1 MGALL
6 TLARR
11 LKERGDRDGLERW
24 LEYEISRGTG
34 VERHE
39 DRVSWL
45 KSDLATVL
53 ITRFDA
59 GEAPRSDAE
68 EGLRLLLGLAE
79 GGWTDASG
87 DLNDWHDQWGNAEVA
102 RFWLRKLAL
111 ASPEIAAEF
120 DDPSLTAPEETPEEE
135 DASAR
140 AMLDLGLD
148 LIEMGQTDDGDRFV
162 RQAAEKGS
170 VSAQHRLGKRLAER
184 GDDEGERWLQRAAE
198 QGSGDAAADLAAI
211 LLQRGGSEEAESRWR
226 SAAEQGDGAAAYIL
240 GLLRDGRGD
249 GADALQWFR
258 LAVGHGSTPAA
269 YRLSTMAPEPAGDD
283 ERSLRLAAEQGD
295 AKAANNLG
303 VTLDQRGEME
313 EAERW
318 YRKAAEQGYAEAA
331 NNLGVCLEQRQ
342 EMQEAERWYRV
353 AAEQGHA
360 QAAGNLGVCLCN
372 RGETADGESWL
383 RRSAS
388 QGFAVAMRNLAF
400 FAYARGEMDEA
411 RRLLTEAVAMGDSP
425 PPEALE
431 ALGMS

>member
-1 MGALL
+1 M
-6 TLARR
+6 
-11 LKERGDRDGLERW
+11 
-24 LEYEISRGTG
+24 
-34 VERHE
+34 
-39 DRVSWL
+39 
-45 KSDLATVL
+45 
-53 ITRFDA
+53 
-59 GEAPRSDAE
+59 
-68 EGLRLLLGLAE
+68 RLLLGLAK

-87 DLNDWHDQWGNAEVA
+87 DLNYWHDQWGNAEVA
-102 RFWLRKLAL
+102 RFWLRKPAL

-211 LLQRGGSEEAESRWR
+211 LLQRGGSGETKSRWR

-249 GADALQWFR
+249 GADALQWLR

-303 VTLDQRGEME
+303 VTLDQRG
-313 EAERW
+313 RW
-318 YRKAAEQGYAEAA
+318 R
-331 NNLGVCLEQRQ
+331 RPS
-342 EMQEAERWYRV
+342 
-353 AAEQGHA
+353 
-360 QAAGNLGVCLCN
+360 AGTG
-372 RGETADGESWL
+372 
-383 RRSAS
+383 RRPSRATRRPRTTSAS
-388 QGFAVAMRNLAF
+388 AWSSGRRCRRPSAGTGWLPSRATRKPRATWASACATV
-400 FAYARGEMDEA
+400 A
-411 RRLLTEAVAMGDSP
+411 RRLMASRGCAGQRARVRCRDAQPRLLRVCPG
-425 PPEALE
+425 
-431 ALGMS
+431 